1 MTATLASL
9 SSTRFDLKMD
19 ASEKDIVSR
28 AAALMGTTMAGFVRS
43 AAKEKAQELIAR
55 EATLRMSSQDF
66 DQFANAIQGAFSP
79 NKALQGAL
87 KSAAKV
93 QRA

>member
-1 MTATLASL
+1 M
-9 SSTRFDLKMD
+9 SSSITVTRFDLKMNAD
-19 ASEKDIVSR
+19 EKDIVAR

-43 AAKEKAQELIAR
+43 AVKDKAQQLLERDAM
-55 EATLRMSSQDF
+55 LRMTAQDF
-66 DQFANAIQGAFSP
+66 DQFSQAIQGAFKP

-87 KSAAKV
+87 KAAAKV

>member
-1 MTATLASL
+1 MSASL
-9 SSTRFDLKMD
+9 ATTRFDLKMD

-43 AAKEKAQELIAR
+43 AVKEKAQELLER
-55 EATLRMSSQDF
+55 EATLRMSAQDF
-66 DQFANAIQGAFSP
+66 DHFSQAIQGAFKP

-87 KSAAKV
+87 KAAAKV

>member
-1 MTATLASL
+1 MNTLL
-9 SSTRFDLKMD
+9 TTRFDLKMD
-19 ASEKDIVSR
+19 AAEKDIVAR

-43 AAKEKAQELIAR
+43 AVKEKAQELLDR

-66 DQFANAIQGAFSP
+66 DQFSQAIQGAFKP
-79 NKALQGAL
+79 NPALQDAL
-87 KSAAKV
+87 KAAAKV